1 MHQNNCIFILA
12 DYNFQIFR
20 NHKHKFECTD
30 HKYFENVENISK
42 MVLTKVVLSDTI
54 YLQDKN
60 GGALMGKGQ
69 ETKRDKF
76 VRLAEART
84 NKIIDMIQLLGNC
97 SNLGAYDYTQQDVDK
112 IFTAIENE
120 LREAKKKFSKVDS
133 KKGTRFSLD

>member
-1 MHQNNCIFILA
+1 MA
-12 DYNFQIFR
+12 
-20 NHKHKFECTD
+20 
-30 HKYFENVENISK
+30 K
-42 MVLTKVVLSDTI
+42 M
-54 YLQDKN
+54 
-60 GGALMGKGQ
+60 Q

-133 KKGTRFSLD
+133 KKGSRFSLD

>member
-1 MHQNNCIFILA
+1 MA
-12 DYNFQIFR
+12 
-20 NHKHKFECTD
+20 
-30 HKYFENVENISK
+30 K
-42 MVLTKVVLSDTI
+42 M
-54 YLQDKN
+54 
-60 GGALMGKGQ
+60 Q

-84 NKIIDMIQLLGNC
+84 NKIIDMIQLRGNC